1 MNVLHKT
8 DSIVPEFL
16 SGMGEDLKRGLV
28 PLRVF
33 NNREI
38 HELELRRIFARS
50 WVFVAHQ
57 TESPN
62 PGDFVT
68 RPIGEDPFICVRDD
82 EANQCAQQLSHRG
95 AQLCRVE
102 MGNTRGFTCPFHGW
116 SHKTNGELV
125 GVPARRQ
132 ARLAAP
138 TGVQRAPFC
147 WFNSC
152 DIASEDGTFII
163 RGGVQGG
170 SAFGATNEGGVPWG
184 VDQFETWRG

>member
-50 WVFVAHQ
+50 WVFIAHQ
-57 TESPN
+57 TEIPN

-82 EANQCAQQLSHRG
+82 EGAIHVLLNSCRHRG

-116 SHKTNGELV
+116 SYKTNGELV

-132 ARLAAP
+132 AQLAARHRCP
-138 TGVQRAPFC
+138 ESGRGSGILKPFGEPDSLRRVAHVRLPVQLIFMLFPRTKPGAAIRA
-147 WFNSC
+147 
-152 DIASEDGTFII
+152 GL
-163 RGGVQGG
+163 
-170 SAFGATNEGGVPWG
+170 
-184 VDQFETWRG
+184 